1 MKRYKVGDSY
11 FWYDEGDQPSNA
23 VLAEKKVESKK
34 ETEVEK
40 EPEVEKETKVET
52 DVDVKIR
59 VPENKSK
66 GVKAK

>member
-23 VLAEKKVESKK
+23 VLAEKKVEKKVESKVET
-34 ETEVEK
+34 ETEV
-40 EPEVEKETKVET
+40 
-52 DVDVKIR
+52 DIKIR
-59 VPENKSK
+59 VPKNKAK

>member
-1 MKRYKVGDSY
+1 MMKRYKVGDSY
-11 FWYDEGDQPSNA
+11 FWYNEGDQPSNA

-34 ETEVEK
+34 ETEVE
-40 EPEVEKETKVET
+40 TET

-59 VPENKSK
+59 VPKNKAK